1 MQTVEENKVNYL
13 VFPWVDFTTGSL
25 PDGDKIYILY
35 AYQTMAN
42 NSGSYTWMSSS
53 VVERDERWRVATAD
67 IITEGSPQVPYELRL
82 EAGTTYEIQL
92 RYGIEPIVTW
102 GQMTSTWGNTSRTFG
117 ANPINPAEQIVL
129 SSDRLF
135 VSGGVYPYEKQY
147 ISDNEE
153 IIIASG
159 STDMDETVYISSN
172 EDAVL
177 KIYQG

>member
-13 VFPWVDFTTGSL
+13 VFPWVEFTTGSL
-25 PDGDKIYILY
+25 PTGNKIYILY

-53 VVERDERWRVATAD
+53 VVERDERWRVATAN
-67 IITEGSPQVPYELRL
+67 ITNNTTELITELKLQ
-82 EAGTTYEIQL
+82 AGTTYEVQL

-102 GQMTSTWGNTSRTFG
+102 KQHIETWANTSKLWSAG
-117 ANPINPAEQIVL
+117 AFNPQDQIIL
-129 SSDRLF
+129 NTDRLF
-135 VSGGVYPYEKQY
+135 VSGTVEPAAKQY
-147 ISDNEE
+147 ISPNEE

-159 STDMDETVYISSN
+159 SNDMDGKYYISSN
-172 EDAVL
+172 ENAVL